1 MLGHFG
7 HELLED
13 DFCLRVAVA
22 YLGVILGGDSLLQR
36 LEAVEEAVG
45 EVDVGPLVVGGG
57 DELVEV
63 VVHEGGLEAE
73 VLVDVVGG
81 VLAEQV
87 LQRQQVEG
95 VAAQAV
101 GVRREAGADVRHEDA
116 VLEEGARP
124 RLRVVDLLVEDLGH
138 GQGELCEPP
147 AVVGRL
153 AVVGGAGGVR
163 LAEQDGG
170 CSSEA
175 EVEGG

>member
-1 MLGHFG
+1 MLCHFR

-13 DFCLRVAVA
+13 DLSLGVAFA
-22 YLGVILGGDSLLQR
+22 YLGVVLGGDGLLQG

-45 EVDVGPLVVGGG
+45 EVDEGRLVVGGG

-81 VLAEQV
+81 FLAEQV

-95 VAAQAV
+95 RAAQPV
-101 GVRREAGADVRHEDA
+101 RVRREAGADVRHEDA

-138 GQGELCEPP
+138 RQGELGEPP
-147 AVVGRL
+147 PVVGRL
-153 AVVGGAGGVR
+153 VLGGAGGVG
-163 LAEQDGG
+163 LPEQDGG
-170 CSSEA
+170 CSGDA

>member
-1 MLGHFG
+1 MNSGMVLLGHLR

-13 DFCLRVAVA
+13 DLG
-22 YLGVILGGDSLLQR
+22 LGVAAADPVVVLGGDGLLER

-45 EVDVGPLVVGGG
+45 EVDEGGLVVGGG

-95 VAAQAV
+95 RAAQPV
-101 GVRREAGADVRHEDA
+101 RVRREAGADVRHVDA
-116 VLEEGARP
+116 VLQEGTRP
-124 RLRVVDLLVEDLGH
+124 CLGVVDLLCNREKKVLPMV
-138 GQGELCEPP
+138 QKLVSASLCLCLLNTE
-147 AVVGRL
+147 
-153 AVVGGAGGVR
+153 
-163 LAEQDGG
+163 
-170 CSSEA
+170 
-175 EVEGG
+175 